1 MKKLARIFNALT
13 ICSISV
19 IGCVPM
25 SVNFILNS
33 NKNFNIN
40 AKHNSLTTQQIKA
53 KSGIAVDDYQS
64 MMVKYINENS
74 ADLENKA
81 TKMFNTNKDGKK
93 LHLYQTY
100 QSNAQFITA
109 YWALC
114 IPSYVNTNISRDKH
128 EYELTFKI
136 KNENLKN
143 NLLVKSL
150 LSSPTQNDF
159 DISMDTIDQNKFGY
173 LPEDENG
180 SYKVPH
186 FNSPKL
192 YQNKFT
198 QAGCFE
204 FIFSNFFHWD
214 KKIPNSCFK
223 ISSDGKNII
232 FDPSNMSK
240 KYYQDTFWT
249 AVAATQQ
256 DKTCFVGDWGEADAK
271 WWTLASSLVNPN
283 DNAIYSG
290 LKYDPSQLFQ
300 FDKVGMDKDTHRIYS
315 QSSLNK
321 HLLKVAL
328 STKFN
333 QDFLEPNN
341 NWNVPWLDV
350 EASGTS
356 TIKDNDGKIIPNPN
370 TLIHLEKT
378 KYWGT
383 MLGQKDAVAGG
394 LDLWFPIGDTGKKDT
409 QGKSIMGLKDFK
421 NYTQPEYINTVNKI
435 FSKLK
440 DYAKPNY
447 NGTNSMCL
455 TYDNY
460 FKLRDWCWNYCTSGN
475 HIMPTINQDP
485 NTSILAALNLNDLT
499 NSDWVQWKNG
509 SLNAGTD
516 NDPILINPKSID
528 YLDQLAITLK
538 AIKFDEWNNYDS
550 TGLGTTSGNWDNA
563 LETQYIGD
571 HQNVSYEQIANG
583 LNKKYYDNLPVDK
596 NTPFVVTTN
605 MRSMMPGQNDKLG
618 IDNIGVQTNEQYIDE
633 THPYSLSNTNNIQ
646 NLSALTN
653 GKIHLQQNVNF
664 QCGSDKVT
672 TTGISIAQEGRI
684 AKTYNNVDL
693 SDKVQVQIR
702 CYDDPIGK
710 EFYDESQPTKS
721 FNARAY
727 ELNKHDQN
735 NQPYQLKSATE
746 VYNIAKSHTNDE
758 SDEAILKNIFYD
770 YKNNCPATPILDV
783 NMYDDENFDYNLE
796 EEIPNLKLV
805 HRISDADGKMTISVV
820 NTSDPSHP
828 VPVKDCDATFSGF
841 RASITPIPQ
850 PKGVTPNIVG
860 IVAGSVLGGVA
871 VIGIIWYI
879 VWNRCRSTK
888 RLHPDIKKLKREGSY
903 EE

>member
-1 MKKLARIFNALT
+1 MKKLGRIFNTLT
-13 ICSISV
+13 ICSISG

-25 SVNFILNS
+25 VANFILNS

-40 AKHNSLTTQQIKA
+40 TKHNSLTTQQIKD

-64 MMVKYINENS
+64 MMVKYIKDNGN
-74 ADLENKA
+74 DLDRHA
-81 TKMFNTNKDGKK
+81 TDMFNTNSQDGKT

-100 QSNAQFITA
+100 PSNAQWINTK
-109 YWALC
+109 WVLC
-114 IPSYVNTNISRDKH
+114 IPEYLYVNESQDKH
-128 EYELTFKI
+128 EYKLTFI
-136 KNENLKN
+136 SKNENLKN

-150 LSSPTQNDF
+150 PSSLTSNDF
-159 DISMDTIDQNKFGY
+159 EISMDNDLGKGY

-186 FNSPKL
+186 YDSPKL
-192 YQNKFT
+192 YE
-198 QAGCFE
+198 CFGLV
-204 FIFSNFFHWD
+204 FSNFFNWD
-214 KKIPNSCFK
+214 KNIPSSCFK

-249 AVAATQQ
+249 GFALTQQ
-256 DKTCFVGDWGEADAK
+256 DRTCFVGDWGEAAAK

-290 LKYDPSQLFQ
+290 FKYDPSQLFQ

-333 QDFLEPNN
+333 QQFINPNN
-341 NWNVPWLDV
+341 NWNVDWLDV

-370 TLIHLEKT
+370 TLIHLENT
-378 KYWGT
+378 EYWGT
-383 MLGQKDAVAGG
+383 MLGEKTAVAGG
-394 LDLWFPIGDTGKKDT
+394 LDLWFPIGDTGQKDA
-409 QGKSIMGLKDFK
+409 QGKSIIGLKDFK
-421 NYTQPEYINTVNKI
+421 SYTQPEYINTVNKI

-440 DYAKPNY
+440 DYANPNY

-460 FKLRDWCWNYCTSGN
+460 FKLRDWCWRYCTSGK
-475 HIMPTINQDP
+475 HVMPTIDQDP
-485 NTSILAALNLNDLT
+485 NTSILAALNSNNLT

-516 NDPILINPKSID
+516 NDPILVNPKSVD
-528 YLDQLAITLK
+528 YLEQLAITLK

-563 LETQYIGD
+563 LESKYIEK
-571 HQNVSYEQIANG
+571 NVSYEQIASG
-583 LNKKYYDNLPVDK
+583 FNKKYYDNLPVDK
-596 NTPFVVTTN
+596 NTPIIVTTN
-605 MRSMMPGQNDKLG
+605 MRSMMPGQNDKTG
-618 IDNIGVQTNEQYIDE
+618 IEKIGVQTNEQYIDE
-633 THPYSLSNTNNIQ
+633 THTYSLSNTNNIE
-646 NLSALTN
+646 NLSALTG

-684 AKTYNNVDL
+684 AKTYNNADL
-693 SDKVQVQIR
+693 FDKVQVQIR

-710 EFYDESQPTKS
+710 EFYDESQPTKN

-727 ELNKHDQN
+727 ELDKHDLN

-746 VYNIAKSHTNDE
+746 VYNIAKSHTNGD
-758 SDEAILKNIFYD
+758 SDEAVLKNMFYD

-783 NMYDDENFDYNLE
+783 DMYDDENFDYNLE

-860 IVAGSVLGGVA
+860 IVAGSVLGSVA
-871 VIGIIWYI
+871 VVGIIWYI

>member
-1 MKKLARIFNALT
+1 MKKLARIFNTLT
-13 ICSISV
+13 ICSISG

-25 SVNFILNS
+25 ATNFIINS

-64 MMVKYINENS
+64 MMVKYINENFPKLK
-74 ADLENKA
+74 DKA
-81 TKMFNTNKDGKK
+81 TKMSETNKHGKT

-100 QSNAQFITA
+100 PSNAQFINAAWLAFIPT
-109 YWALC
+109 YTC
-114 IPSYVNTNISRDKH
+114 INISRDKH
-128 EYELTFKI
+128 EYTLKFEI

-143 NLLVKSL
+143 NLLVKSI

-159 DISMDTIDQNKFGY
+159 NVSMTNDLNAGF

-180 SYKVPH
+180 SYNVPH

-192 YQNKFT
+192 YQDVEDM
-198 QAGCFE
+198 GGSLR
-204 FIFSNFFHWD
+204 FSNFFHWD
-214 KKIPNSCFK
+214 KNIPNSCFK

-249 AVAATQQ
+249 AVGLTRQ
-256 DKTCFVGDWGEADAK
+256 DRTCFVGDWGEADAK

-290 LKYDPSQLFQ
+290 FKYDPSQLFQ
-300 FDKVGMDKDTHRIYS
+300 FDKVGMNKDTHRIYS

-328 STKFN
+328 STYFN
-333 QDFLEPNN
+333 QNFLDPNN

-350 EASGTS
+350 ESSGTS

-370 TLIHLEKT
+370 TLIHLEEKQ
-378 KYWGT
+378 YWGT
-383 MLGQKDAVAGG
+383 MLGQKDPVAGG
-394 LDLWFPIGDTGKKDT
+394 LDLWFPIGDTGQKDA
-409 QGKSIMGLKDFK
+409 QGKPIMGLKDFK
-421 NYTQPEYINTVNKI
+421 SYNQPEYLNAVNKI

-440 DYAKPNY
+440 DYANPNY

-460 FKLRDWCWNYCTSGN
+460 FKLRDWCWKYCTSGN
-475 HIMPTINQDP
+475 HIMPTIDQDL
-485 NTSILAALNLNDLT
+485 NTSILAALISSNLT

-516 NDPILINPKSID
+516 NDPILVNPKSID
-528 YLDQLAITLK
+528 YLEQLAITLK

-550 TGLGTTSGNWDNA
+550 TGLGTTSGNWDNP
-563 LETQYIGD
+563 LESKYMGY
-571 HQNVSYEQIANG
+571 NVPYEQMANG
-583 LNKKYYDNLPVDK
+583 DNKKYYDNLPVDK
-596 NTPFVVTTN
+596 NTPIVVTTN
-605 MRSMMPGQNDKLG
+605 VRSMMPGQNDEPG
-618 IDNIGVQTNEQYIDE
+618 IKNIGVQTNEQYIDE
-633 THPYSLSNTNNIQ
+633 THPYSLSNTNNIE
-646 NLSALTN
+646 NLSALTG

-672 TTGISIAQEGRI
+672 TTGISIPQEGRI
-684 AKTYNNVDL
+684 AKTYNNADL

-710 EFYDESQPTKS
+710 EFYDKSQPTKS
-721 FNARAY
+721 FNTRAY
-727 ELNKHDQN
+727 ELDKHDPN

-746 VYNIAKSHTNDE
+746 VYNIAKSHTNGE
-758 SDEAILKNIFYD
+758 SDEAILKNMFYD

-783 NMYDDENFDYNLE
+783 NMYDDENFDYNIE

-805 HRISDADGKMTISVV
+805 HRISDADGKITISVV

-828 VPVKDCDATFSGF
+828 VSVKDCDATFSGF
-841 RASITPIPQ
+841 QASITPIPQ

-871 VIGIIWYI
+871 VVGIIWYI